1 MLCRVLFNH
10 NVYNMTLI
18 RENFRGGFAQCLRL
32 ELPQLY
38 PRCRLFG
45 PVEENDA
52 VAAPGCFSLGCD
64 RTYRV
69 ENFFVWAIVAHDD
82 LKLANSTPNLTH
94 TLDPGMRLGS
104 ASCLMNVLPFAF
116 ATFGVHVREQAAV
129 ALQKCAR
136 GAAVRVPY
144 WGQLSG
150 LCDGD
155 GNPVY
160 L

>member
-1 MLCRVLFNH
+1 
-10 NVYNMTLI
+10 
-18 RENFRGGFAQCLRL
+18 
-32 ELPQLY
+32 
-38 PRCRLFG
+38 
-45 PVEENDA
+45 
-52 VAAPGCFSLGCD
+52 
-64 RTYRV
+64 
-69 ENFFVWAIVAHDD
+69 
-82 LKLANSTPNLTH
+82 
-94 TLDPGMRLGS
+94 
-104 ASCLMNVLPFAF
+104 MNVLPFAF